1 MPICICVWYLIVPVY
16 KKILFIVFFL
26 KVLTDVLMAVLLQEG
41 PQTMVGVATF
51 DSTIHFYNLKRA
63 LQQVTVSCNNYAFA
77 KSFKNFI
84 HIKI

>member
-1 MPICICVWYLIVPVY
+1 MPICIWVWYLIVPIY
-16 KKILFIVFFL
+16 KKTLFIVVFL
-26 KVLTDVLMAVLLQEG
+26 KVLTDVVIVILLQEG

-63 LQQVTVSCNNYAFA
+63 LQQVTIRCNNFAFL
-77 KSFKNFI
+77 KKFKNFI